1 MIDAV
6 YYWFSVSCFT
16 VFSLHCTGTIVL
28 KTLQVWLRSST
39 TAPTTPMP
47 PGWCITWSEWNPS
60 PLFIYSYKATG
71 KTLRHMALKQ
81 FIYSV
86 VLPAFDWLASFW
98 TCRFDVADRQFH
110 SIPATW
116 QSLMD
121 NPNDV
126 KELIP
131 EFFYL
136 SEFLVNANGLW
147 NLIQNNLIK
156 DQQI

>member
-1 MIDAV
+1 M
-6 YYWFSVSCFT
+6 
-16 VFSLHCTGTIVL
+16 
-28 KTLQVWLRSST
+28 
-39 TAPTTPMP
+39 
-47 PGWCITWSEWNPS
+47 
-60 PLFIYSYKATG
+60 
-71 KTLRHMALKQ
+71 
-81 FIYSV
+81 
-86 VLPAFDWLASFW
+86 
-98 TCRFDVADRQFH
+98 ADRQFH

-147 NLIQNNLIK
+147 NLIQKNLRVNRFNLFEPVYLLEVR
-156 DQQI
+156 